1 MTNAMQY
8 PNIEILQSKLKNVS
22 LVFMVHV
29 YYLQNFCPR
38 AGTTTRVISLIGR
51 NTQTSG
57 RAVV

>member
-8 PNIEILQSKLKNVS
+8 PNIEILQSTLKNVS

-38 AGTTTRVISLIGR
+38 AGTTARVISLIGR

>member
-8 PNIEILQSKLKNVS
+8 PNIEIFQSKLRNVS
-22 LVFMVHV
+22 LVLRVHV
-29 YYLQNFCPR
+29 YLQNFCPR
-38 AGTTTRVISLIGR
+38 AGATTRVISLIGR